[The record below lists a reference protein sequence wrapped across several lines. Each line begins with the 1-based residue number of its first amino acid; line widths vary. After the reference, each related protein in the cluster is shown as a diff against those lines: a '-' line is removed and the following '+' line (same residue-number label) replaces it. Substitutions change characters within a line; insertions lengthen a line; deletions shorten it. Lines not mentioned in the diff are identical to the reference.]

1 MSRPCASPT
10 PWETLV
16 SYWAGELT
24 GAEEAALEE
33 HLFSC
38 DTCAAESARLSAILE
53 ALRSMPAPLLTAEQL
68 ARMRASGREIP
79 ESRFSPGERKEVE
92 IPPVDLF
99 VHRLEGLDLAE
110 ATRVT
115 FALRVEGTE
124 MALVTH
130 PDAPFDR
137 DAGAVYVACSSHFAA
152 APPNT
157 VAELRIER
165 PEAPPEV
172 VTYTILHRWAGPPG

>member
-1 MSRPCASPT
+1 MSQPCASPT
-10 PWETLV
+10 PWEALV
-16 SYWAGELT
+16 GYWAGELPVV
-24 GAEEAALEE
+24 EEAALEE

-38 DTCAAESARLSAILE
+38 DACAAESARLSAILE

-79 ESRFSPGERKEVE
+79 ESRLSPGERREVE

-99 VHRLEGLDLAE
+99 VHRLEGLDLAN

-124 MALVTH
+124 TALVPH

-137 DAGAVYVACSSHFAA
+137 QAGAVYDACSSHFAG

-157 VAELRIER
+157 VAEVRIER
-165 PEAPPEV
+165 PQAPPEV
-172 VTYTILHRWAGPPG
+172 VTYTILHRWTGLPG